1 MVLMNISILLFAISL
16 ISILKIIHRHEERL
30 DRLTKLLITQN
41 EFNRVINDKIDNVN
55 ERLCKKEK
63 K

>member
-16 ISILKIIHRHEERL
+16 ISILKQLHKHEDRL
-30 DRLTKLLITQN
+30 DRLTKLLIAQN
-41 EFNRVINDKIDNVN
+41 EFNRVINDKINNVN